1 MKRETNIPFCLL
13 SVLGII
19 FVVDGHLNHS
29 FFDIGGLIPYYA
41 FHMPLFVFISG
52 YFFRMKEGES
62 LWRFAKR
69 KFLRLMIPYY
79 LWNLIYGLLAAFLRR
94 NGFLFGEPIT
104 LDTLFLE
111 PFCLGYQ
118 FILNH
123 AAWFVPS
130 LFLIELAY
138 RTLISNRFW
147 KKAEKACRFL
157 FFLTLVG
164 GIGGIFMSRNAGNE
178 GFFLTVEKMLFLLPF
193 YSAGVLYRKELEDK
207 DCLGNGLYFS
217 AILGAAVILWFSRR
231 PLIYSVSTC
240 RDFSGYLLPYITG
253 FLGIAFW
260 LRVSK
265 ILAPAF
271 QNSRFLEFFGRNT
284 FSIMMHHMMIFFLLT
299 TCFAFGAKY
308 MGMFGDFD
316 FARYKSDIYYCY
328 RPGGEAQWI
337 VIYLLAGLLVP
348 LGIQKMLMICR
359 EKVKITYFTQIRQWL
374 HKEKAGIIRKESLN
388 ASEESGR
395 EKTLK

>member
-1 MKRETNIPFCLL
+1 MKRETNMAFCLL
-13 SVLGII
+13 SALGII

-52 YFFRMKEGES
+52 YFFHTDDRES
-62 LWRFAKR
+62 LWGFAKR
-69 KFLRLMIPYY
+69 KFIRLMIPYY
-79 LWNLIYGLLAAFLRR
+79 FWNLVYGIIATFLRR
-94 NGFLFGEPIT
+94 KGFLFGEPIT
-104 LDTLFLE
+104 LNTLFVE
-111 PFCLGYQ
+111 PFRLGYQ
-118 FILNH
+118 FIINH

-130 LFLIELAY
+130 LFLVELAY
-138 RTLISNRFW
+138 RTLCIRAFRKN
-147 KKAEKACRFL
+147 KEKTDGFL
-157 FFLTLVG
+157 FLLILGG
-164 GIGGIFMSRNAGNE
+164 GIGSIVLSKRAGNE

-193 YSAGVLYRKELEDK
+193 YSAGAFYHRYLEKK

-217 AILGAAVILWFSRR
+217 LVLGAAVALWLSGR

-240 RDFSGYLLPYITG
+240 RDFSGYILPYITG

-271 QNSRFLEFFGRNT
+271 QNSKFLEYFGRNT
-284 FSIMMHHMMIFFLLT
+284 FSIMMHHMMIFFALT

-308 MGMFGDFD
+308 MGFFSDFD
-316 FARYKSDIYYCY
+316 FVRYKSDIYYCY

-337 VIYLLAGLLVP
+337 FIYLMAGLLLP
-348 LGIQKMLMICR
+348 LGIQRLLMIYW
-359 EKVKITYFTQIRQWL
+359 EKVKITYFNKIRQWIYRRR
-374 HKEKAGIIRKESLN
+374 AGIIKQEPLGT
-388 ASEESGR
+388 EEKSG
-395 EKTLK
+395 K

>member
-1 MKRETNIPFCLL
+1 
-13 SVLGII
+13 
-19 FVVDGHLNHS
+19 
-29 FFDIGGLIPYYA
+29 
-41 FHMPLFVFISG
+41 
-52 YFFRMKEGES
+52 
-62 LWRFAKR
+62 
-69 KFLRLMIPYY
+69 
-79 LWNLIYGLLAAFLRR
+79 
-94 NGFLFGEPIT
+94 
-104 LDTLFLE
+104 
-111 PFCLGYQ
+111 
-118 FILNH
+118 
-123 AAWFVPS
+123 
-130 LFLIELAY
+130 
-138 RTLISNRFW
+138 
-147 KKAEKACRFL
+147 
-157 FFLTLVG
+157 
-164 GIGGIFMSRNAGNE
+164 MSRNAGNE

-193 YSAGVLYRKELEDK
+193 YSAGVLYRRELEDK

-240 RDFSGYLLPYITG
+240 RDFSGYFLPYITG

-348 LGIQKMLMICR
+348 LGIQKMLIICR

-374 HKEKAGIIRKESLN
+374 HREKAGIIRQESLN

>member
-1 MKRETNIPFCLL
+1 MEVCKKKIPPFDDSIL
-13 SVLGII
+13 SLEFDLWAPCGI
-19 FVVDGHLNHS
+19 S
-29 FFDIGGLIPYYA
+29 
-41 FHMPLFVFISG
+41 S
-52 YFFRMKEGES
+52 KERFS
-62 LWRFAKR
+62 LW
-69 KFLRLMIPYY
+69 
-79 LWNLIYGLLAAFLRR
+79 
-94 NGFLFGEPIT
+94 EPIT
-104 LDTLFLE
+104 LDTLLLE

-157 FFLTLVG
+157 FFLT
-164 GIGGIFMSRNAGNE
+164 
-178 GFFLTVEKMLFLLPF
+178 VEKMLFLLPF
-193 YSAGVLYRKELEDK
+193 YSAGVLYRRELEDK

-240 RDFSGYLLPYITG
+240 RDFSGYFLPYITG

-271 QNSRFLEFFGRNT
+271 QNSRFLEFFGKNT
-284 FSIMMHHMMIFFLLT
+284 FSNDPHHMMIFFLLT

-316 FARYKSDIYYCY
+316 FARYKSDIYYC
-328 RPGGEAQWI
+328 
-337 VIYLLAGLLVP
+337 
-348 LGIQKMLMICR
+348 C
-359 EKVKITYFTQIRQWL
+359 
-374 HKEKAGIIRKESLN
+374 
-388 ASEESGR
+388 
-395 EKTLK
+395 